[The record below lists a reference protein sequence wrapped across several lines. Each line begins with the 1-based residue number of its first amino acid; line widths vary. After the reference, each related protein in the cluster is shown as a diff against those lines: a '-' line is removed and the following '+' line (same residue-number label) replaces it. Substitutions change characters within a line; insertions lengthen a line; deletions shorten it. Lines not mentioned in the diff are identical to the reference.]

1 MEDKCELAAVAKT
14 NSGFCWWGCQSTW
27 LSYMEKWQ
35 SMWYTPNTVSFVQ
48 RTMINYR
55 IYSILEYWYA
65 MFRRAKKRELI
76 TLWAIWIKIHCS
88 FPKHRAASHQ
98 CLQPIIH
105 KKTLVSIYFAHM
117 KWLEMPIFHG
127 TRRTRLGFSI
137 HFPRS
142 ITSSPVSGSG
152 RAAASTRSPG
162 SRKRHLGEK
171 MGKAMQPWLLTN
183 GDLHMRCE

>member
-1 MEDKCELAAVAKT
+1 MGGISQPLFLWKISVNWQLLRKPTLGFVDGVASQHDYHIWRSDRVCDT
-14 NSGFCWWGCQSTW
+14 P
-27 LSYMEKWQ
+27 
-35 SMWYTPNTVSFVQ
+35 PNTVSFVQ

-117 KWLEMPIFHG
+117 K
-127 TRRTRLGFSI
+127 
-137 HFPRS
+137 
-142 ITSSPVSGSG
+142 
-152 RAAASTRSPG
+152 
-162 SRKRHLGEK
+162 
-171 MGKAMQPWLLTN
+171 
-183 GDLHMRCE
+183 